1 MGIMKKDDT
10 PGLFSA
16 LADRP
21 LADRL
26 RPSALEDIMGQDHLL
41 GEGGHLRLMA
51 DSGKMTSFILWG
63 PPGCGKTTLIRLI
76 NGLAPGYYG
85 GKVTGSIHVA
95 GIPNASRTLPEI
107 AADCGTLFQ
116 DPENQ
121 FFALNVEDELAFA
134 EEWRGT
140 PREGIRRK
148 IEDAVKRF
156 GIGRVLSSS
165 IHELSEG
172 EKQKVGL
179 SSITMTD
186 PKALIFDEPTANLDP
201 ESTEALASEIIRLK
215 KEGKA
220 ILVVDHRLYW
230 LAGAVD
236 RVIVMEDGRM
246 AEEGD
251 FSILTPEL
259 CRRYGLRS
267 AAVPD
272 VRETLPRNEEAS
284 GRPVLA
290 ADAVTFAYKGKAPV
304 FDDATFGIHPGITA
318 VIGHNGAGKT
328 TLARLLTGLAKPVKG
343 GFLLGGKQADA
354 KTLLAS
360 VSIVLQNADHQ
371 LHMKT
376 VLGEVMSSLAAAG
389 RPAERE
395 DALPLLSLF
404 HLESLAE
411 RHPQSL
417 SGGQKQRLVIALAFA
432 KDPDVIILDE
442 PTSGL
447 DGVNMRRI
455 ARALESMAKEGKAV
469 LVITHDL
476 ELLKLCCERRLTLPI
491 RNEVLARAA

>member
-1 MGIMKKDDT
+1 MRNEIEMEPLISLDHVTYRYPFTGRDAVTDISIDVK
-10 PGLFSA
+10 PGEAVLVTGVS
-16 LADRP
+16 
-21 LADRL
+21 
-26 RPSALEDIMGQDHLL
+26 
-41 GEGGHLRLMA
+41 
-51 DSGKMTSFILWG
+51 
-63 PPGCGKTTLIRLI
+63 GCGKTTLIRLI

>member
-1 MGIMKKDDT
+1 MRNEKEMEPLISLDHVTYRYPFTGRDAVTDISIDVK
-10 PGLFSA
+10 PGEAVLVTGVS
-16 LADRP
+16 
-21 LADRL
+21 
-26 RPSALEDIMGQDHLL
+26 
-41 GEGGHLRLMA
+41 
-51 DSGKMTSFILWG
+51 
-63 PPGCGKTTLIRLI
+63 GCGKTTLIRLI

-267 AAVPD
+267 
-272 VRETLPRNEEAS
+272 
-284 GRPVLA
+284 A

>member
-1 MGIMKKDDT
+1 
-10 PGLFSA
+10 
-16 LADRP
+16 
-21 LADRL
+21 
-26 RPSALEDIMGQDHLL
+26 
-41 GEGGHLRLMA
+41 
-51 DSGKMTSFILWG
+51 
-63 PPGCGKTTLIRLI
+63 
-76 NGLAPGYYG
+76 
-85 GKVTGSIHVA
+85 
-95 GIPNASRTLPEI
+95 
-107 AADCGTLFQ
+107 
-116 DPENQ
+116 
-121 FFALNVEDELAFA
+121 
-134 EEWRGT
+134 
-140 PREGIRRK
+140 
-148 IEDAVKRF
+148 VKRF

>member
-1 MGIMKKDDT
+1 MRNETVMEPLISLDHVTYRYPFTGRDAVTDISIDVK
-10 PGLFSA
+10 PGETVLVTGVS
-16 LADRP
+16 
-21 LADRL
+21 
-26 RPSALEDIMGQDHLL
+26 
-41 GEGGHLRLMA
+41 
-51 DSGKMTSFILWG
+51 
-63 PPGCGKTTLIRLI
+63 GCGKTTLIRLI

-85 GKVTGSIHVA
+85 GKVTGSIRVA

-140 PREGIRRK
+140 SREGIRRK

-179 SSITMTD
+179 SSITMTA

-230 LAGAVD
+230 LSGAVD

-290 ADAVTFAYKGKAPV
+290 ADAVTFAYKGKPPV
-304 FDDATFGIHPGITA
+304 FDDATFGVHPGITA

-328 TLARLLTGLAKPVKG
+328 TLARLLTGLAKPLKG
-343 GFLLGGKQADA
+343 GFLLGGKPADA

-376 VLGEVMSSLAAAG
+376 VLGEVMSLAAAG

-395 DALPLLSLF
+395 DAMPLLSLF